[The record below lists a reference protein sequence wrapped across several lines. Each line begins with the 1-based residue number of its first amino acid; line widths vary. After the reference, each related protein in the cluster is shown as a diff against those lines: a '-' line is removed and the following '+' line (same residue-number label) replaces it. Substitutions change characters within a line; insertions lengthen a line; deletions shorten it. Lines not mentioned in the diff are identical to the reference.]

1 MTDAVIIAILVV
13 AAVAGLLRAAK
24 HFKGDGCCGSGSSS
38 TIRDKKKL
46 DGPAAGSIT
55 LRIEGLR
62 CDNCAARIENVLN
75 RFDGVLCTVSH
86 KRKTAVVQYTA
97 RPDTAALKAAV
108 EKLGYKVTG
117 ITEA

>member
-1 MTDAVIIAILVV
+1 MTDAVIIAVLVI

-24 HFKGDGCCGSGSSS
+24 HFKGGGCCGSGSG

-46 DGPAAGSIT
+46 DGPVAGSIT
-55 LRIEGLR
+55 LRIEGMR

-97 RPDTAALKAAV
+97 RPDAAALKATV

-117 ITEA
+117 ITEV